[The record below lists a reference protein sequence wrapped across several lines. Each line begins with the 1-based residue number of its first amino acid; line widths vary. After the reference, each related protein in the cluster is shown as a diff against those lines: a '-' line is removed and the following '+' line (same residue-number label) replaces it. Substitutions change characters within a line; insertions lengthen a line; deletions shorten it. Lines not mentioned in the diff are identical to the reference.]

1 MRWMALVAFIA
12 TAIALTIL
20 RLRNPDASIHLFIAA
35 AGGIFLSV
43 TLGTGL
49 MGLVFLSAETGH
61 DAVIPERLEEDR
73 ARP

>member
-1 MRWMALVAFIA
+1 MRWMALVAFIT

-49 MGLVFLSAETGH
+49 MGLVFLSAGTGH
-61 DAVIPERLEEDR
+61 DAAITERLEEER

>member
-1 MRWMALVAFIA
+1 MVAFVA

-20 RLRNPDASIHLFIAA
+20 RLRNPDASVHLFIAA

-49 MGLVFLSAETGH
+49 MGLVFLSAGTGH
-61 DAVIPERLEEDR
+61 DATIIDRLEEER
-73 ARP
+73 LRP